1 MRCHLIPL
9 MSLACFACGDGP
21 STAPSPSITDL
32 AGTWVITR
40 WERTAVANPAK
51 RQDLVAAGYAGTLTI
66 SSSGAFTFQVT
77 LLGGAGGTE
86 TGMIT
91 VHGDTLTYDGEAD
104 EVGYTLTLGNRTMTW
119 VAIEVE
125 LNDVDGDG
133 SPEDARETVGFGRS

>member
-1 MRCHLIPL
+1 MRCNLIVL
-9 MSLACFACGDGP
+9 LSLACFACADGS
-21 STAPSPSITDL
+21 STGPSPSITDL

-40 WERTAVANPAK
+40 WERTAVASPAK
-51 RQDLVAAGYAGTLTI
+51 RQDLLAAGYAGTLTI

-77 LLGGAGGTE
+77 LAGGASGTE
-86 TGMIT
+86 TGMLT

-104 EVGYTLTLGNRTMTW
+104 EVEYTLTLGNRSMTW

-133 SPEDARETVGFGRS
+133 SPEDARETVGFRRS